1 MKTVFLILLS
11 IYVVGI
17 STAQISYD
25 KRIEFE
31 LKDDYVNE
39 QVFEFGED
47 GLLMVSRSEKATDGT
62 YEWKFEKFNTQLES
76 VSSKSLF
83 IDDHFQ
89 ADELFHNA
97 ERLHIMLRDRR
108 GKFTIISIAI
118 KTMEIHKTDGEIPK
132 KSWIK
137 ELAIL
142 GDYAYFNSSI
152 KGAPFLFSFN
162 WKTGEQKMINIGL
175 ENVNPKKL
183 LVNGFQVSESS
194 NEILLYIKQIISKK
208 ESDDY
213 VVKLNDSG
221 KKEGLFNVTKDI
233 DLNVVDLS
241 ASKVNSNQ
249 YMITGTYSTKYTG
262 ISEGLFFGMTEDNEM
277 AFIKLYNFL
286 DLKNFLNYLPE
297 NKQKKIEKKRERKA
311 EQGKQYTINYRIAG
325 HEVISLEDGYIFLGE
340 VYYPTYRTE
349 SYTSTTIVNGV
360 ATTTTHYRQVFDGYQ
375 YTHAVI
381 AKFDRSGTL
390 LWDQTF
396 EMWPAY
402 KPFYVKRFISVKED
416 EMDAV
421 SMVYSSRNRIYSK
434 SYDFAGRILKDFES
448 NEIETGHT
456 TDKSIRSYS
465 NINYWYD
472 RYFVV
477 FGTQKIKNSDEEP
490 GKKKRTVYFI
500 NTIKFEQ

>member
-1 MKTVFLILLS
+1 L
-11 IYVVGI
+11 
-17 STAQISYD
+17 
-25 KRIEFE
+25 
-31 LKDDYVNE
+31 
-39 QVFEFGED
+39 
-47 GLLMVSRSEKATDGT
+47 
-62 YEWKFEKFNTQLES
+62 
-76 VSSKSLF
+76 
-83 IDDHFQ
+83 
-89 ADELFHNA
+89 
-97 ERLHIMLRDRR
+97 
-108 GKFTIISIAI
+108 
-118 KTMEIHKTDGEIPK
+118 
-132 KSWIK
+132 
-137 ELAIL
+137 
-142 GDYAYFNSSI
+142 
-152 KGAPFLFSFN
+152 
-162 WKTGEQKMINIGL
+162 
-175 ENVNPKKL
+175 
-183 LVNGFQVSESS
+183 
-194 NEILLYIKQIISKK
+194 
-208 ESDDY
+208 
-213 VVKLNDSG
+213 
-221 KKEGLFNVTKDI
+221 
-233 DLNVVDLS
+233 
-241 ASKVNSNQ
+241 NQ

-262 ISEGLFFGMTEDNEM
+262 ISEGLFFGMTEDNAM

-297 NKQKKIEKKRERKA
+297 NKQKKIEKKKERKA

-325 HEVISLEDGYIFLGE
+325 HDVISLEDGYIFLGE

-381 AKFDRSGTL
+381 AKFDRNGTL

-416 EMDAV
+416 EKDAV

-434 SYDFAGRILKDFES
+434 SFDYAGRILKEFES
-448 NEIETGHT
+448 DEIETGHT
-456 TDKSIRSYS
+456 TDRSIRSYS

-472 RYFVV
+472 RYFLV